1 MNENMVMV
9 KKSLKGMLSLNLNR
23 IMKLFFNTS
32 WIHVVVLNTARLCCT
47 GSEVMTEISLG
58 MMDKEEASWCMHG
71 GNTSGISG
79 SPGGAGVDLHIRTHT
94 AVGAYEIWP
103 D

>member
-1 MNENMVMV
+1 
-9 KKSLKGMLSLNLNR
+9 
-23 IMKLFFNTS
+23 
-32 WIHVVVLNTARLCCT
+32 
-47 GSEVMTEISLG
+47 MTEISLG